1 MGGSG
6 GTDLSVGGATGDDDS
21 VSISAGG
28 RISPMILWVGDT
40 SMLFPCEDVLTDDS
54 LTPNSSF
61 QENIHEMYLS
71 ADCFGSAKCNNDL

>member
-1 MGGSG
+1 
-6 GTDLSVGGATGDDDS
+6 VGRAARDDDS

-28 RISPMILWVGDT
+28 KISPMILWVGDS

-54 LTPNSSF
+54 LIPNSSF

-71 ADCFGSAKCNNDL
+71 TDCFSSTKCNNDF